1 MTKSIFSL
9 AVLICSLSMALAKEE
24 SKAIN
29 PSFKKVVEN
38 IKNSPQFYSQEASS
52 IHRKFGTLNMHE
64 YSMPSSMGSAP
75 PPYQSGPGG
84 GSQYSMPSSMGSAP
98 PPYQSGPGGSYQ
110 SGPMSGGSG
119 GMSGGSYQSGPGG
132 SYQSGPMSGG
142 SGGMSGGSY
151 QSGPDD
157 GMSGGS
163 GGGSGGMDWS
173 NNHGGS
179 GGMDWSNNF
188 GGSGGM
194 DGSHD
199 FGGSGGME
207 WPIYDHEYIVVH
219 HGPTLKNPNP
229 WPALS
234 FVNFEGPEIVS
245 RVSFKI
251 NACIPGYLGFHDE
264 NKDMDMLFDDN
275 GNVKF
280 FSSTTGICNILQHQ
294 GNVVGAEKDAFT
306 AFEKPIEVLKEE
318 KVTELFLSHINK
330 YNKSI

>member
-9 AVLICSLSMALAKEE
+9 AVLIFSLSLALAKEE

-84 GSQYSMPSSMGSAP
+84 SQYSMPSSMGSAP
-98 PPYQSGPGGSYQ
+98 PPYQSGP
-110 SGPMSGGSG
+110 
-119 GMSGGSYQSGPGG
+119 
-132 SYQSGPMSGG
+132 
-142 SGGMSGGSY
+142 GGSY

-251 NACIPGYLGFHDE
+251 NACIPGYLGIHDE
-264 NKDMDMLFDDN
+264 NKDMLFDDN
-275 GNVKF
+275 GNVKI
-280 FSSTTGICNILQHQ
+280 FSSTTGICKILHDQ
-294 GNVVGAEKDAFT
+294 GNVVGAEEDLFT

-318 KVTELFLSHINK
+318 KVT
-330 YNKSI
+330 